1 MPGGRAINSMQR
13 EARIGYLPQ
22 DFRHVMGEE
31 NELMFD
37 CYD

>member
-13 EARIGYLPQ
+13 EARIAYLPHNFQ
-22 DFRHVMGEE
+22 NVMVEE